1 LIKNSGDGEFR
12 YAPVSFPTALQGDDQ
27 RMKTVREALSHF
39 KFTQLELS
47 IDGPLEGSLKT
58 TLKAKG
64 TNPRFDDRPIEL
76 NINLEGALGS
86 ALSQVLNPSAFTT
99 DKAQNVLKNT
109 KPNSP

>member
-1 LIKNSGDGEFR
+1 
-12 YAPVSFPTALQGDDQ
+12 
-27 RMKTVREALSHF
+27 MKTVREALSHF

-64 TNPRFDDRPIEL
+64 TNPSFGDRAIEL

-86 ALSQVLNPSAFTT
+86 ALSQVLNPSAFTA
-99 DKAQNVLKNT
+99 DKAQDVLENT
-109 KPNSP
+109 KLSPP